1 MFYKLLR
8 DKFLRLAEENS
19 LLDNEI
25 IIKTHIL
32 KPTEAIGNPGRRD
45 FPLLKGKEVMVQAS
59 FIEMKG
65 QAYTD
70 SPSEFSGPLRDVVK
84 LSLDDSRQKALFI
97 ASLNAVMRYLHPDIT
112 TVHCKNNEPEEC
124 AEEMMTHIKTLN
136 PHSVGII
143 GLQPAILDA
152 MVKILGKENVTC
164 IDRDEGNRDQVK
176 YGVHIGWG
184 DKEGM
189 ERIFKYSDLVLAT
202 GSSVANGS
210 LVDILNIA
218 RNHNSSLYFYGVT
231 IVGTARLMGLNQLCF
246 KAT

>member
-1 MFYKLLR
+1 MFYEQLR

-19 LLDNEI
+19 LLEDEI
-25 IIKTHIL
+25 TIKTHIL
-32 KPTEAIGNPGRRD
+32 KPTEAIGNPDRRD

-70 SPSEFSGPLRDVVK
+70 SPSEFSGPLREIVN

-97 ASLNAVMRYLHPDIT
+97 ASLNAVMRYLHPDLM

-124 AEEMMTHIKTLN
+124 AEEIAKYVKTLR
-136 PHSVGII
+136 PHSVGVT

-152 MVKILGKENVTC
+152 VARILGKENVTC
-164 IDRDEGNRDQVK
+164 VDRDEANKGQVK
-176 YGVHIGWG
+176 YGVPVGWG

-202 GSSVANGS
+202 GSSVTNGS
-210 LVDILNIA
+210 VADILNIA
-218 RNHNSSLYFYGVT
+218 RNHNSTLCFYGVT
-231 IVGTARLMGLNQLCF
+231 IAGTARLMGLNHLCF